1 MRIQKILLI
10 ILFLVGVCFASE
22 SSLQK
27 NSSTSAV
34 STKYFDINRINT
46 PIYNNGY
53 WARHLVTGN
62 TNFYFDDWPILYVSG
77 LWLGATVNGEIRAS
91 VAEYY
96 TDFSGGILDESGNI
110 VIAPDS
116 VFRVYKINRGDN
128 AENNV
133 DYAQWPAQWGA
144 PTDEQGNPLLL
155 GDQTLWCSF
164 IDADT
169 SKRDVNSVPPLGA
182 EVHLTVWG
190 WQEIDNV
197 IFLHYEIFN
206 KSGTNW
212 DSLYVGLFMD
222 PDISPWARDFTGSDS
237 TLNFVYAYETF
248 EDDFLRDNYALGS
261 VMLASPIVESVGDTA
276 ITFWGERLD
285 FRNIDVLAPKYRKS
299 TSGGWQD
306 VAPYQTETIAHEI
319 YNRLQCISTLG
330 ELLINPLTGE
340 RTTWAYTGDPVKGVG
355 WLDPRPRDRRMMLSA
370 GPLNV
375 APGDSLDFTL
385 ALFPNVR
392 HDRLMGVYDLQR
404 QAVAMQAFFRNKVGL
419 YTQAAVANFGEQN
432 FPVSLRMINSENVRQ
447 LEFTVQSFSADLT
460 MTDFHPAGR
469 AADFATEI
477 TVDTVNNQMY
487 VKMTAISDAI
497 FLGNG
502 VIGEIG
508 FSASEMPQN
517 LLADFIITEIQVLTE
532 NDEMI
537 FLSPIEGLVK
547 LEQLPAP
554 PQLLTPA
561 DGELINGMKI
571 DFSWTYSAG
580 SDTNIYLLKLGDD
593 VFQDVSDDTLMSFP
607 VSEFVF
613 EENYST
619 SRQWTVEISNYGQK
633 ICSPDTFSFHL
644 PQPDEL
650 QFTEKI
656 GAISPP
662 FDASRMEVFSNYFYH
677 NGKIYFFADEWDWHS
692 QADVRLFLYQTTKNM
707 PYLLKTQ
714 SIENCK
720 EVSLF
725 ARSDTLAFIF
735 QNNELLIYDVDENFQ
750 FHYLRN
756 YHFSHLPL
764 AMKTFRNY
772 LFLIHGYYN
781 DKYHLLV
788 YKISPN
794 GTIVQ
799 VQDYPLTDWKKWDLS
814 SPENGIM
821 TIRWT
826 YLILAFG
833 DWGMF
838 DISNPEAIRLICHQT
853 LPAGLA
859 TTVAL
864 DAAHGQIFLGS
875 SENEIFIYDFPHD
888 SSATLIYR
896 ESFGTTR
903 RYGKVSPMTQM
914 KVYGSQI
921 YFNHLY
927 NGNFQTCHRQ
937 PGQPFIINGILA
949 ADNPILTKNMIFDWS
964 RSQLYVYRNL
974 LTTEVESNNHKVP
987 SNFILLQNYPNPFN
1001 SLTKIRFYLPQR
1013 SEVSLVIYN
1022 LLGQKVKTLIKGM
1035 RGPGSFSV
1043 FWNGKNDRGEQVP
1056 SGMYFARLKA
1066 EKKTRV
1072 IKLLLIE

>member
-1 MRIQKILLI
+1 MKTLKILLI
-10 ILFLVGVCFASE
+10 IFLMAGVCFAGK

-27 NSSTSAV
+27 SSATGTV
-34 STKYFDINRINT
+34 SKKYFDINRIKT
-46 PIYNNGY
+46 SIYNNGY
-53 WARHLVTGN
+53 WGRQLISGN
-62 TNFYFDDWPILYVSG
+62 SDFYFDDWPVLYVAG
-77 LWLGATVNGEIRAS
+77 LWLGATVNGEIRTS
-91 VAEYY
+91 IAEYN
-96 TDFSGGILDESGNI
+96 TDFTGGALDESGNI
-110 VIAPDS
+110 IADPDS
-116 VFRVYKINRGDN
+116 VFRVYKISRSDDAG
-128 AENNV
+128 NNP
-133 DYAQWPAQWGA
+133 DFAQWPVQWGA
-144 PTDEQGNPLLL
+144 PADEQGNPLLL

-169 SKRDVNSVPPLGA
+169 SKREVNSVPPLGA
-182 EVHLTVWG
+182 EVHLTAWG
-190 WQEIDNV
+190 WQGIDNV

-206 KSGTNW
+206 KSQTNW
-212 DSLYVGLFMD
+212 ENLYVGLFMD
-222 PDISPWARDFTGSDS
+222 PDISPWARDLTGSDS

-261 VMLASPIVESVGDTA
+261 VMLAPPIVESAGDTA

-285 FRNIDVLAPKYRKS
+285 FRNVPVLAPRYIKG
-299 TSGGWQD
+299 TPDGWQD
-306 VAPYQTETIAHEI
+306 IGPYKTETIAYEI
-319 YNRLQCISTLG
+319 YNRLQCISTKG
-330 ELLINPLTGE
+330 EPLINPITGE
-340 RTTWAYTGDPVKGVG
+340 RTNWAYTGDPVKGIG
-355 WLDPRPRDRRMMLSA
+355 WLDTIPRDRRMMLSA

-404 QAVAMQAFFRNKVGL
+404 QAVAMQSFFRKKAGL
-419 YTQAAVANFGEQN
+419 FTEMAAADFGEQN
-432 FPVSLRMINSENVRQ
+432 FPVSLRLINSENVKQ
-447 LEFTVQSFSADLT
+447 LDFSVELLSDDLT
-460 MTDFHPAGR
+460 PQDFQPAGR
-469 AADFATEI
+469 AADFSIQT
-477 TVDTVNNQMY
+477 TVDTATNQMHI
-487 VKMTAISDAI
+487 KMTATSETISV
-497 FLGNG
+497 GNG
-502 VIGEIG
+502 VIGEIY
-508 FSASEMPQN
+508 FSASDQPKN
-517 LLADFIITEIQVLTE
+517 LLAEFIIKNIQLTTET
-532 NDEMI
+532 DELI
-537 FLSPIEGLVK
+537 SLSPIEGMVK
-547 LEQLPAP
+547 LEKLPAP
-554 PQLLTPA
+554 PRLLTPA

-571 DFSWTYSAG
+571 DFSWTYSEG
-580 SDTNIYLLKLGDD
+580 SDSNIYLLKLGDD
-593 VFQDVSDDTLMSFP
+593 VFQHVSNDTLLSIP

-613 EENYST
+613 EDNYPI
-619 SRQWTVEISNYGQK
+619 SRQWTVEIGNYSCQ
-633 ICSPDTFSFHL
+633 IYSPDTFSLHL
-644 PQPDEL
+644 PQPQEL

-662 FDASRMEVFSNYFYH
+662 FDSSRMEVFSNYFYQDK
-677 NGKIYFFADEWDWHS
+677 KIYFFADEWDWHS
-692 QADVRLFLYQTTKNM
+692 EADVRLFLYQTTNDM

-725 ARSDTLAFIF
+725 AKNDTLAFIF

-750 FHYLRN
+750 FHYLHT

-764 AMKTFRNY
+764 AMKTYRNY

-788 YKISPN
+788 YKVNEN
-794 GTIVQ
+794 GTIEQ
-799 VQDYPLTDWKKWDLS
+799 VQDFPLTDWKKWNLS
-814 SPENGIM
+814 TPENGIM

-838 DISNPEAIRLICHQT
+838 DISDPEAIRLICHQT

-888 SSATLIYR
+888 STTELIYR
-896 ESFGTTR
+896 ESFGMTR
-903 RYGKVSPMTQM
+903 RYGKIAPITQM
-914 KVYGSQI
+914 KVYGSEV

-927 NGNFQTCHRQ
+927 DSNFQVCYRQ
-937 PGQPFIINGILA
+937 PGQPFILNGILA
-949 ADNPILTKNMIFDWS
+949 ADKPILTKNMIYDWK
-964 RSQLYVYRNL
+964 RSQLHIYRNL
-974 LTTEVESNNHKVP
+974 LTTNVETKKHNMP
-987 SNFILLQNYPNPFN
+987 SRFALRQNYPNPFN
-1001 SLTKIRFYLPQR
+1001 SLTKIRFYLPER

-1056 SGMYFARLKA
+1056 SGMYFARLKSGQ
-1066 EKKTRV
+1066 KKRV